1 MKLRIKFLLW
11 SLLLLF
17 GFVSCSGN
25 GDTVSVNTA
34 VSPKIETPA
43 STLGGTVDNTAA
55 LSKIGTPT
63 PSLDG
68 TAYNTAAS
76 STIETFTFSSDGVAY
91 SGKIYLP
98 ASYETKNDLPAIF
111 LIDYSDQHF
120 ESVTDEF
127 EKVIDGVQEIE
138 GLEALVVSLENIP
151 DIDAKSHAFQEY
163 YQVFKD
169 MTTYVDGHYT
179 NNPSRTFIGR
189 GSEAGIVLLALFLEN
204 SENSE
209 FTNFIAT
216 DPSGLYGSEIIRM
229 LENKDFPLNKG
240 NKKLHFSF
248 STSNDR
254 AKCMKIISLIED
266 ANYPWLQFES
276 KEYTNSDYE
285 NTYPVSYAEGLKF
298 VFSDNSSY

>member
-17 GFVSCSGN
+17 GIVSCSGKV
-25 GDTVSVNTA
+25 DTGSVITA
-34 VSPKIETPA
+34 VSPKIETPM
-43 STLGGTVDNTAA
+43 
-55 LSKIGTPT
+55 

-68 TAYNTAAS
+68 TADNTAAPSKIETSTSSLDATAFNTAAS
-76 STIETFTFSSDGVAY
+76 SKIETFTFSSDGVAY

-98 ASYETKNDLPAIF
+98 TSYETKNDLPAIF

-151 DIDAKSHAFQEY
+151 DVDAKSYAFQEY

-216 DPSGLYGSEIIRM
+216 DPPSSFLLDVIDIIK
-229 LENKDFPLNKG
+229 NNDFSKNNSK
-240 NKKLHFSF
+240 KKLHFSF
-248 STSNDR
+248 STSNDSSTCN
-254 AKCMKIISLIED
+254 KLIELINQSQYD
-266 ANYPWLQFES
+266 WLEFES
-276 KEYTNSDYE
+276 IQYTDSDYVH
-285 NTYPVSYAEGLKF
+285 TYPISFAAGLKF
-298 VFSDNSSY
+298 VFD